1 LRFSVF
7 GEEEM
12 IRAKSF
18 ARVFLGVALAIGL
31 GYFAALASITP
42 ELEARL
48 AQAHPGE
55 KIAVIVA
62 LKERFDLS
70 TYHRQPSRVGRPDLV
85 RGMKNMAERSQAP
98 LRRFLA
104 GERVGRNTQLW
115 LINAMAVE
123 IEPKTIR
130 RLAGQ
135 PWVSRVQLDYSVRL
149 PELQLA
155 AAVPGEWNIETI
167 GAPQVWSLGYTGQ
180 GVVVATMDSGADR
193 NHPDLA
199 GSYRGG
205 SNSWFDPYGEH
216 LEPYD
221 ADGHGTQVLGVLVGG
236 SFGGTAIGVAPDA
249 QWIAVKIF
257 RDAGTADLSRIHQ
270 GFQWLLDPDGDPS
283 TDDAPDIVNNSWFLS
298 GTENVCNLEFEA
310 DIAALKAAD
319 IAVVFAGGNT
329 GPNAYS
335 SVSPAN
341 NPSGFAVGGLDE
353 FDNAAF
359 FSGRGP
365 SACGGS
371 LYPQVAA
378 PAARIRTADLTFGLP
393 VAFYIDVSGT
403 SFAAPHVAGAMAL
416 LKGAFKDLTVP
427 ELEAAVQKGARDLG
441 DPGPD
446 HEFGYGLLD
455 VLESYQTLA
464 ADACTC
470 DLNQDGRCDRK
481 DRQIFLKNWRRSE
494 CRQGAVACACDLNQ
508 DGRCNFQDRRTFMK
522 DWGREDCRIQATGG

>member
-1 LRFSVF
+1 
-7 GEEEM
+7 
-12 IRAKSF
+12 
-18 ARVFLGVALAIGL
+18 LAILVGC
-31 GYFAALASITP
+31 FTAHASIITP
-42 ELEARL
+42 ELEAKLERIN
-48 AQAHPGE
+48 PDE
-55 KIAVIVA
+55 KIPVIVA
-62 LKERFDLS
+62 LKERFDIGP
-70 TYHRQPSRVGRPDLV
+70 YHMQPNRRWRSGLV
-85 RGMKNMAERSQAP
+85 QSMKTMADRSQAP
-98 LRRFLA
+98 LRSFLA
-104 GERVGRNTQLW
+104 GERVGRKAQLW

-123 IEPKTIR
+123 IEPRTIR
-130 RLAGQ
+130 RLARQ
-135 PWVSRVQLDYSVRL
+135 PWVSRIQLDYPLRL

-155 AAVPGEWNIETI
+155 PAIPTEWNIETI
-167 GAPQVWSLGYTGQ
+167 GAPQVWSLGFTGQ
-180 GVVVATMDSGADR
+180 GVVVATMDSGVDR

-205 SNSWFDPYGEH
+205 ANSWFDPYGEH

-221 ADGHGTQVLGVLVGG
+221 ADGHGTQVMGVLVGG
-236 SFGGTAIGVAPDA
+236 SSGGKAIGVAPDA

-257 RDAGTADLSRIHQ
+257 RDDGTADLSRIHQ

-283 TDDAPDIVNNSWFLS
+283 TDDAPDIVNNSWFLN
-298 GTENVCNLEFEA
+298 GTGGVCNLEFED

-378 PAARIRTADLTFGLP
+378 PAVGIRTADLTFGLP
-393 VAFYIDVSGT
+393 MAFYIEVSGT

-416 LKGAFKDLTVP
+416 LKSAFKDLTVT
-427 ELEAAVQKGARDLG
+427 ELEAAVQKAARDLG

-446 HEFGYGLLD
+446 QEFGYGLLD
-455 VLESYQTLA
+455 VLESYQALA
-464 ADACTC
+464 ADACAC

-481 DRQIFLKNWRRSE
+481 DRQIFLKSWRRSE
-494 CRQGAVACACDLNQ
+494 CRQGAAACACDLNQ
-508 DGRCNFQDRRTFMK
+508 DGRCNFKDRRAFMK
-522 DWGREDCRIQATGG
+522 DWGREYCRVQATGG